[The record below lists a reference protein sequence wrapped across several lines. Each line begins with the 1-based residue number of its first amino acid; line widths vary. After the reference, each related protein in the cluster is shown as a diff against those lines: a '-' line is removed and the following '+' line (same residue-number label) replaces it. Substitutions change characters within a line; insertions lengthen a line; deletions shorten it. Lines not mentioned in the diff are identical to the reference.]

1 MLHQRCGSQRK
12 NRFQLQCVQ
21 KWVGGGFAW
30 LLTCIFDPAAL
41 RWGFIQCIS
50 VVSTTFLPKYAK
62 YAKECRLNV
71 TAELFYRLHRTA

>member
-1 MLHQRCGSQRK
+1 
-12 NRFQLQCVQ
+12 VQ

-71 TAELFYRLHRTA
+71 TAEL